1 MYRSHRPR
9 RSFRR
14 ARGQALLAA
23 GMATAFLLSAC
34 SGSSGG
40 TGATSATTAAVSG
53 SSSPPAS
60 STLPASVRGISAA
73 RCAQNKAAGKIT
85 FLSPFQYV
93 ASVGILDVLAAQQQG
108 YFKAL
113 CLDVTVRPGGIN
125 TALVSSGKAQLGGV
139 GGPSD
144 TITAAAN
151 GAKIE
156 GIATYGNTSAIELL
170 TLADSGINTL
180 KDFEGKTLGY
190 KGAMPPILKAMFA
203 KAGVSNSKIK
213 EISVGYDPTILS
225 KGQVKAL
232 VGYKSNEQ
240 VTLQGMGVKLK
251 IWDPQ
256 TYGLKSAFNTQ
267 IANTAFA
274 TAHPTAVEDF
284 LRASYAG
291 FAYCDAHLPTVLAY
305 AKQLTGAA
313 GYDIAANTV
322 RWRAES
328 SLVRT
333 TLLAGHGVGWQ
344 TTTQWQPELGYLE
357 QFKLIPKA
365 VDLVPLVNNRFN
377 AAIYSGATLKPV
389 SSS

>member
-1 MYRSHRPR
+1 MHRPDR
-9 RSFRR
+9 LFHPRR
-14 ARGQALLAA
+14 AVLAA
-23 GMATAFLLSAC
+23 VLTAAFTLSAC
-34 SGSSGG
+34 SGGSGKAGNISS
-40 TGATSATTAAVSG
+40 APSAAAG
-53 SSSPPAS
+53 SSSAPANAA
-60 STLPASVRGISAA
+60 LPVAVRGISAA
-73 RCAQNKAAGKIT
+73 RCAQNRAAGKIT
-85 FLSPFQYV
+85 FLSPFQYA

-108 YFKAL
+108 YFAAM
-113 CLDVTVRPGGIN
+113 CLNVVFKPGGVN
-125 TALVSSGKAQLGGV
+125 PALVSSGQAQLGGV

-144 TITAAAN
+144 AITAAAN

-213 EISVGYDPTILS
+213 EISVGYDPTILA

-240 VTLQGMGVKLK
+240 LALQRMGAKLK

-256 TYGLKSAFNTQ
+256 KFGLPSAFNTQ

-274 TAHPTAVEDF
+274 TAHPTAVQDF
-284 LRASYAG
+284 LRASYAA
-291 FAYCDAHLPTVLAY
+291 FAYTDAHLPTVLAY
-305 AKQLTGAA
+305 AAKLTG
-313 GYDIAANTV
+313 GGNYDIAASTV

-328 SLVRT
+328 SLVRS
-333 TLLAGHGVGWQ
+333 TLLAGHGLGWQ
-344 TTTQWQPELGYLE
+344 TTAQWKPELGYLE

-365 VDLVPLVNNRFN
+365 VDLAPLVNNSYN
-377 AAIYSGATLKPV
+377 SAIYDGATLKPV
-389 SSS
+389 SAG